1 MVGPILFTAA
11 DGYRMGTRDVNVDLR
26 ARTMR
31 SRGAVEG
38 RMPLGRFS
46 ADQLQVNLP
55 DRTRRA
61 ERPRALAYRP
71 GRPQMSG
78 VKRFL
83 ASRPAAAARG
93 RARPLGQQGG
103 SALKGHDSDAP
114 VDVAA
119 DRIEVQDRADR
130 AIFSGNVD
138 VRQGNL
144 PLNAARLTVAYAN
157 SGGIEI
163 QRLEA
168 SGGVTLRSPSETAR
182 SQFAIYDLDRRL
194 VTMIGGVTLTRGANR
209 VQGGRLV
216 LDLDSGRAVMD
227 GGAAGAPAA
236 QRRPG
241 HRPLHRP
248 RAQGRQLTESSRR
261 KPGP

>member
-1 MVGPILFTAA
+1 
-11 DGYRMGTRDVNVDLR
+11 
-26 ARTMR
+26 
-31 SRGAVEG
+31 
-38 RMPLGRFS
+38 
-46 ADQLQVNLP
+46 
-55 DRTRRA
+55 
-61 ERPRALAYRP
+61 
-71 GRPQMSG
+71 MSG

-83 ASRPAAAARG
+83 PFALLPLLAAAPAAFG
-93 RARPLGQQGG
+93 QGG
-103 SALKGHDSDAP
+103 SALKGHDTDAP

-144 PLNAARLTVAYAN
+144 RLNAARLTVAYAS

-194 VTMIGGVTLTRGANR
+194 VTMIGGVTLVRGANQ

-227 GGAAGAPAA
+227 GGAAPGTSVGGGRVTGRFTVPA
-236 QRRPG
+236 
-241 HRPLHRP
+241 
-248 RAQGRQLTESSRR
+248 R
-261 KPGP
+261 KGN